1 MRALRGALALAVM
14 LTLATAVRAQSAAS
28 GFFPTAASGS
38 FFPSGSVP
46 STGFGATGPIV
57 NTPVNTSNLSVV
69 PTTSSYLQNFF
80 NTTAGLTQSAFNTS
94 AGLIT
99 GFFHAVTFGAW
110 PPTQG
115 TSTLPAFTGAIQPV
129 LPGSPPII
137 YTSGIQP
144 VMPIMPSN

>member
-1 MRALRGALALAVM
+1 MRALRGALALGVM
-14 LTLATAVRAQSAAS
+14 LTLCTPLRAQSATS
-28 GFFPTAASGS
+28 QFFPTPATGS

-57 NTPVNTSNLSVV
+57 NAPVNTSGLSVV
-69 PTTSSYLQNFF
+69 PSNTNYLQSFF
-80 NTTAGLTQSAFNTS
+80 NTTAGVTQQAFNTS
-94 AGLIT
+94 AGLVQ

-115 TSTLPAFTGAIQPV
+115 SSSLPSPTGAIQPV

-144 VMPIMPSN
+144 VMPITP